1 MTSTEKARRE
11 KGAGE
16 RGATARPFTSLT
28 RSCHA
33 PVVA

>member
-11 KGAGE
+11 KGAGK
-16 RGATARPFTSLT
+16 RNAAARPFTSLT

-33 PVVA
+33 SVVA